1 MNANSNF
8 NNLTVEQEL
17 LKVSERKV
25 QEYLPAIIF
34 LCVAM
39 VMGVIGN
46 AFVSYIYHYKL
57 RPTPA
62 NLFVVILSFCDFLA
76 SLICIPMDI
85 SILTHPYVFESDPA
99 CRIIRFFVMDLSITS
114 GVIVFA
120 ISIDRF
126 KKVCLPLKKQFT
138 RRQVGIISAV
148 VIIFATVL
156 SLPSFYVYGTK
167 HFQIPN
173 THLNGSICSI
183 SEKAHQSVSSG
194 FLILLMSVCLLLLL
208 TFSTIYCLIAI
219 KLCRYK
225 KQRTTLGD
233 SMKVKSVSH
242 DDNSRELTDSNDYIR
257 ENRRIDK
264 IQKSKAKGFTLEKET
279 FRVRSNTQTTV
290 REPTSFMNMT
300 RTTLIMFFVTLTW
313 VLSYIPHL
321 ISILMLNKKP
331 DLKET
336 LNATNTALFE
346 IALRS
351 FYLNNMINPFIYGI
365 FNFRFRNEVTTLLR
379 KTLCCLKSK
388 PSS

>member
-1 MNANSNF
+1 MNTTNNF
-8 NNLTVEQEL
+8 NNLPYEQQL
-17 LKVSERKV
+17 LKINEEKV
-25 QEYLPAIIF
+25 HDFLLAFIY

-39 VMGVIGN
+39 IMGVIGN

-57 RPTPA
+57 RQTPA

-85 SILTHPYVFESDPA
+85 AILTLPYVFENDPA
-99 CRIIRFFVMDLSITS
+99 CRVIRFFVMDLSITS

-156 SLPSFYVYGTK
+156 SLPGVYVYGTK
-167 HFQIPN
+167 HFRIPG

-183 SEKAHQSVSSG
+183 SEKAHKSVSAG
-194 FLILLMSVCLLLLL
+194 FLILLMSVCLLLLI

-225 KQRTTLGD
+225 KQRTSLAD

-242 DDNSRELTDSNDYIR
+242 DDNSRELTDSNDYIK
-257 ENRRIDK
+257 ESRRIDK
-264 IQKSKAKGFTLEKET
+264 IQKSKSKGFSLEKET
-279 FRVRSNTQTTV
+279 FRVRSNTQTTI

-321 ISILMLNKKP
+321 ASVLTLSRNAEF
-331 DLKET
+331 KET
-336 LNATNTALFE
+336 LSPTNSALFE

-365 FNFRFRNEVTTLLR
+365 FNFRFRNEVIALLR
-379 KTLCCLKSK
+379 KTFCCLKLK

>member
-1 MNANSNF
+1 MSTTSSF
-8 NNLTVEQEL
+8 NDLTDEQQL
-17 LKVSERKV
+17 LRISKEKVHDF
-25 QEYLPAIIF
+25 LLAIIY
-34 LCVAM
+34 LGVAM
-39 VMGVIGN
+39 IMGVIGN

-99 CRIIRFFVMDLSITS
+99 CRVIRFFVMDLSITS

-126 KKVCLPLKKQFT
+126 KKVCLPLKKQFS

-167 HFQIPN
+167 HFTIPG
-173 THLNGSICSI
+173 TYLNGSICSI
-183 SEKAHQSVSSG
+183 SEKAHKSVSSG
-194 FLILLMSVCLLLLL
+194 FLILLMSICLLLLI

-225 KQRTTLGD
+225 KQRISLGD

-242 DDNSRELTDSNDYIR
+242 DDNSREMTDSNDYIK

-279 FRVRSNTQTTV
+279 FRVRSNTQTSR

-321 ISILMLNKKP
+321 ASVLILSRKP
-331 DLKET
+331 EFKET
-336 LNATNTALFE
+336 LNPTNSALFE

-365 FNFRFRNEVTTLLR
+365 FNFRFRNEVVVLLR
-379 KTLCCLKSK
+379 KTFCCLKLK